1 MEKKL
6 ILAFVLVAALSLVWV
21 FSFMC
26 RNEHQ
31 TDFTASN
38 MSLYAPAKSEL
49 AKAKSVNLTDNELEI
64 GQTEI
69 SNIVSNPETGIE
81 KIEKVRVT
89 VKNSN
94 TVGSSKIN
102 ANSGDVKGLKSNDAL
117 NFCIETFQ
125 LQPSNKWLNEY
136 EFNYKRIRGNFPV
149 VDESVQILIPE
160 QNSKA
165 LKERAI

>member
-1 MEKKL
+1 MEKKI
-6 ILAFVLVAALSLVWV
+6 ILVFVVVAALSLVWV

-38 MSLYAPAKSEL
+38 AALYAPVKTNST
-49 AKAKSVNLTDNELEI
+49 KAQPVVLSDDHLEI

-69 SNIVSNPETGIE
+69 SNITTNPETGFE
-81 KIEKVRVT
+81 KVEKVRVT
-89 VKNSN
+89 VKTSKPAGSPKLNS
-94 TVGSSKIN
+94 
-102 ANSGDVKGLKSNDAL
+102 NSGDLKGIKSNDAL
-117 NFCIETFQ
+117 NFCIESFQ
-125 LQPSNKWLNEY
+125 IQPSSKWLNEY

-160 QNSKA
+160 QNSKT